1 MLALP
6 SLVAFLSSTVHK
18 LIVSILLPLRK
29 YLTRPVTRLSVFVA
43 SVSLFSG
50 CASTGGGASR
60 ADIDQAIRD
69 RTGNRIQ
76 VEAGGTPLPAGVSLE
91 DGVSADEAVA
101 VALWNSPAFEA
112 TLADLGIAKADL
124 ADARLLRNPV
134 LSLLFPVGP
143 KQLEWTLQFAV
154 DAVWQRPRRV
164 AAASLNLQAVG
175 QRLVADGLTLV
186 ANVRQAYADAIAAE
200 RRVTLA
206 AENVELVTRITAIA
220 EARFRAGD
228 ISELEARA
236 ARADAA
242 QVQVG
247 WRALGH
253 DRDDSYIT
261 LIRLMGLDT
270 PPAELRLIGE
280 VDAPVAACGPPD
292 VLLRDALASRPDLR
306 AAELAIEA
314 AGARASW
321 ERARVVNL
329 IAMLDA
335 NGAGIRG
342 YEQGPGLSAELP
354 IFARN
359 QGGISRAL
367 AEIERASRSYLA
379 LRVQIAADIRS
390 ALVRVDQAREA
401 IQAWEQDIVPSLQ
414 TEARQAETA
423 YQAGEIAL
431 LNVLD
436 VNRRLVQARVN
447 RFEAIVRLQRAAI
460 SLDRSIGRKCVGR

>member
-1 MLALP
+1 VCSA
-6 SLVAFLSSTVHK
+6 
-18 LIVSILLPLRK
+18 
-29 YLTRPVTRLSVFVA
+29 
-43 SVSLFSG
+43 
-50 CASTGGGASR
+50 CATTGNVASR
-60 ADIDQAIRD
+60 AQIDKGIRD
-69 RTGNRIQ
+69 RTGTGIQ
-76 VEAGGTPLPAGVSLE
+76 LEAGRTPFPPGVSID
-91 DGVSADEAVA
+91 DGVSAEEAVA

-124 ADARLLRNPV
+124 LDAQLLRNPV

-154 DAVWQRPRRV
+154 DALWQRPRRV

-200 RRVTLA
+200 RRVALA
-206 AENVELVTRITAIA
+206 AENVELVGRITEIT
-220 EARFRAGD
+220 EARLRAGD

-242 QVQVG
+242 QVQVVS
-247 WRALGH
+247 RSLSH
-253 DRDDSYIT
+253 DRDDFRLA

-270 PPAELRLIGE
+270 PPAQLQLAAPAA
-280 VDAPVAACGPPD
+280 APVAACGPPD
-292 VLLRDALASRPDLR
+292 ILLRDALASRPDLR

-329 IAMLDA
+329 IATLDA
-335 NGAGIRG
+335 NGAGTRG
-342 YEQGPGLSAELP
+342 YEIGPGFSAELP
-354 IFARN
+354 IFSRN
-359 QGGISRAL
+359 QGGISRAQ
-367 AEIERASRSYLA
+367 AELERASRSYLA
-379 LRVQIAADIRS
+379 LQVQIAADVRS
-390 ALVRVDQAREA
+390 ALLRVDQAREA
-401 IQAWEQDIVPSLQ
+401 LQAWERDIVPLLQ

-423 YQAGEIAL
+423 YQAGEVAL

-436 VNRRLVQARVN
+436 ANRRLVQARVSQ
-447 RFEAIVRLQRAAI
+447 FETSVNLQKAAI
-460 SLDRSIGRKCVGR
+460 ALDRSIGRNCVGS